1 MNGGGKTTKTKTAE
15 PAVVPFVLTATQP
28 QTQTQSLPVNAAE
41 PVKKTAPPP
50 SATTI
55 TPVVG
60 DVAVLALGEAGEI
73 LAARD
78 ACRAVFGWEPTAL
91 VGQNVRVLLKGG
103 LDNDVGRFLHRHR
116 AGTNPTGTNA
126 LRVLAVRKD
135 SSELPVQV
143 TTLTWNWDTKVTKK
157 ADTSR
162 LCWTAAF
169 RDLSMEAK
177 SAQQP
182 VADLKSPAKVAFG
195 KPEPVLPGPADTP
208 PPVLPLPN
216 APQEPTEQ
224 EDGVAAEQV
233 AIVELKQRI
242 QELHEELSKT
252 TGELAGARAEAEKL
266 GCKEAE
272 LRAELDAAKEAAGY
286 GEAALREETSRR
298 EKLEERLQTLSNN
311 LKQEQAERSKRFEE
325 ELVGLRQERDELNN
339 RLAAEQQGAG
349 ESTKRAE
356 ELEARLNRNAAE
368 VERAK
373 TELEKQTAER
383 ERAES
388 SLREELDTVWI
399 AKKEL
404 EGACAGA
411 VERNKRVEEEL
422 AKLRQ
427 EHEELNRKLEAEQKA
442 AADSKHRAQELAGRL
457 SRNAA
462 DSDRARTGLEKE
474 NAERERV
481 DAEWRKQLDAANVL
495 KTKLETSLAE
505 VTEQNKR
512 FEREVAVLRQERD
525 ELQKRAKTGQQ
536 TTGESSQQAGELQRR
551 LDQSAD
557 ELERLAGELE
567 KQSAERERAEAR
579 GREQQEAAKA
589 LARKLEG
596 DWAGAVERNV
606 RFEEELVE
614 LRRDRDELAIQLKAE
629 QQASADATHRT
640 GELERRLERNTT
652 ELKRVSAEAERQRSE
667 QERADSEW
675 REQLEAA
682 KALARKLDSA
692 WTGATERN
700 RRVEGEAVELRQ
712 EREELLGKLAAA
724 HRDAA
729 DSKSRADDLESRINQ
744 MTVELERVTRELE
757 KRHAEGVSSG
767 SERRTQTEA
776 QTPAL
781 RRDLNQRNGHGAS
794 KHESS
799 GALRPASQ
807 AKAADYPVQN
817 ASEMERAQSEPGRT
831 APRLPGEVQQYNFD
845 HPFSKPAPREG
856 SSPRKRRQP

>member
-1 MNGGGKTTKTKTAE
+1 MNGAGKTTKTKTAE
-15 PAVVPFVLTATQP
+15 PAVVPFVLTATQ
-28 QTQTQSLPVNAAE
+28 TQNPPVNAAE
-41 PVKKTAPPP
+41 PAKKTVPPR

-78 ACRAVFGWEPTAL
+78 ACHAVFGWEPTAL
-91 VGQNVRVLLKGG
+91 VGQNIRVLLKGG

-116 AGTNPTGTNA
+116 AGTNPTGSSA

-135 SSELPVQV
+135 GSELPVQV
-143 TTLTWNWDTKVTKK
+143 TTLTWNWDTKVKK
-157 ADTSR
+157 KTDTSR

-182 VADLKSPAKVAFG
+182 AADLRSPAKVAPG
-195 KPEPVLPGPADTP
+195 KSEPVLPGPAAAP
-208 PPVLPLPN
+208 PLVPPLPN
-216 APQEPTEQ
+216 APQEPTGQ
-224 EDGVAAEQV
+224 KDGVAAEQV
-233 AIVELKQRI
+233 VVFELKQRI

-252 TGELAGARAEAEKL
+252 TGELAGARTEAEKL

-272 LRAELDAAKEAAGY
+272 LRAELDAAKEAVGY
-286 GEAALREETSRR
+286 AEAALREETSRR
-298 EKLEERLQTLSNN
+298 EKLEERLQNLSNN

-339 RLAAEQQGAG
+339 RLAAEQQGTG

-368 VERAK
+368 FERAK
-373 TELEKQTAER
+373 AELEKQTVER
-383 ERAES
+383 EQAES
-388 SLREELDTVWI
+388 TWRAQFDTVWI

-427 EHEELNRKLEAEQKA
+427 EHEELNQKLEAEQKA

-481 DAEWRKQLDAANVL
+481 DAEWRKQLDAANAL
-495 KTKLETSLAE
+495 KTRLETSLAE

-512 FEREVAVLRQERD
+512 FEEEVTVLRQERD
-525 ELQKRAKTGQQ
+525 ALQKRTKTGQQ
-536 TTGESSQQAGELQRR
+536 TAGESSQRADELQRR
-551 LDQSAD
+551 LEQNAA
-557 ELERLAGELE
+557 ELERLAADLE

-589 LARKLEG
+589 LARKLEE

-629 QQASADATHRT
+629 RQASADATHRA

-682 KALARKLDSA
+682 KALARKLDAA

-729 DSKSRADDLESRINQ
+729 DSKSRADDLEGRINQ
-744 MTVELERVTRELE
+744 MTAELERVTGELE
-757 KRHAEGVSSG
+757 KRRAEGASSD

-776 QTPAL
+776 PTPVL
-781 RRDLNQRNGHGAS
+781 RRDLNQRNGHVAS
-794 KHESS
+794 KPESS
-799 GALRPASQ
+799 GALKPASQ
-807 AKAADYPVQN
+807 AKPADHPVQN
-817 ASEMERAQSEPGRT
+817 AAEPERAQPEPDRT
-831 APRLPGEVQQYNFD
+831 APRLPGDVQQYNFD
-845 HPFSKPAPREG
+845 NPFSKPAARET